1 MYYTDNSFLFTAM
14 RSNADLFQICSDELS
29 ALTSEVVSGVESIS
43 KSLSKLGEYFKVN
56 PSWLFVG

>member
-43 KSLSKLGEYFKVN
+43 KSLAKLGEYFKVN
-56 PSWLFVG
+56 PS